1 MSYKLVRQYT
11 SMYDR
16 HAHALMTQA
25 ERKSAEDAI
34 ALDPG
39 RWPVVRESGGCQKAR
54 IPLAGRGKSG
64 GARIVYFFAASRGF
78 IAFIDVYAKNEK
90 ENLSP
95 REQKAIRA
103 FVAEIK
109 RGR

>member
-1 MSYKLVRQYT
+1 MSYQLKRQYT
-11 SMYDR
+11 AMYDR
-16 HAHALMTQA
+16 HADALMSQT
-25 ERKSAEDAI
+25 ERKLAEDAI

-39 RWPVVRESGGCQKAR
+39 RWPVIRDSGGCQKAR

-64 GARIVYFFAASRGF
+64 GARVIYFFAARRGF

-90 ENLSP
+90 ENLSE